1 MVPMVIKVL
10 DLFCGGGGSSWG
22 ARAAGARIVCG
33 VDADATARDAYAEN
47 FPEARAIRLK
57 MTRNTGPD
65 ALGDLGRI
73 DLLLASPECTNH
85 TMARGSRPIDHQS
98 RATARYVLNFA
109 EELLPRWIVIE
120 NVTQMK
126 AWDGYDDLI
135 EKLEDL
141 KYNVLPLT
149 LDARSFGVP
158 QQRRR
163 LFILCDR
170 KRVPVSPVPAVS
182 PPLISVTD
190 ILDPPGTWRSTPLR
204 REGRAKA
211 TLERADRAIAALGD
225 DVPFLVVYYGSDA
238 SGGWQ
243 SLDRPLRTVTTIDRF
258 GLVTWE
264 FGVPQLRM
272 LQVPE
277 LTRAM
282 GFSNN
287 YRLDSVGRRRDRIK
301 LLGNGV
307 APPVMEAVVRTLT
320 AAPSDV
326 SAAGRQNQDA
336 AESPR
341 SGSPKRLRASV

>member
-1 MVPMVIKVL
+1 MVIKAL

-47 FPEARAIRLK
+47 FPEARALHLK
-57 MTRNTGPD
+57 MTPNTGPSE
-65 ALGDLGRI
+65 LGPLGKI

-85 TMARGSRPIDHQS
+85 TMARGSRPIDHHS
-98 RATARYVLNFA
+98 RETARFVLNFA
-109 EELLPRWIVIE
+109 MGLLPRWIVIE
-120 NVTQMK
+120 NVTQMR
-126 AWDGYDDLI
+126 AWKGYDDLVG
-135 EKLEDL
+135 ELKDL
-141 KYNVLPLT
+141 DYKILPLT

-158 QQRRR
+158 QKRRR

-170 KRVPVSPVPAVS
+170 EREPVSPVPAV
-182 PPLISVTD
+182 PPRLVSVAD
-190 ILDPPGTWRSTPLR
+190 ILDPPGTWQSTPLR

-211 TLERADRAIAALGD
+211 TLERADRAITALGEGI
-225 DVPFLVVYYGSDA
+225 PFLIVYYGSDA
-238 SGGWQ
+238 GGGWQ

-264 FGVPQLRM
+264 GGVPQLRM

-282 GFSNN
+282 GFGNG
-287 YRLDSVGRRRDRIK
+287 YRFDSVSRRRDRIR

-320 AAPSDV
+320 AKLGKVTSRKQ
-326 SAAGRQNQDA
+326 SNQDA
-336 AESPR
+336 AENPR
-341 SGSPKRLRASV
+341 NGGSGIIRASM